1 MRTNKPLRSNKTQG
15 VIIVGGFL
23 LVALLGA
30 WWFWPQTARVRI
42 PEPPPPP
49 VEPPPPEPAQSD
61 TPTLPRPRPVIR
73 YREDHQAVRELM
85 RRRKEELGLDES
97 VDMIVKSDETLKI
110 GDTTIPMKEI
120 LNKIRIKKGGVVEE
134 DLTPGAAALNRQR
147 MMDRLHEKLAE
158 SEKRFWALEETL
170 ADPTATREAEEL
182 EEKVAEHAR
191 LGEIVTDYQAY
202 KDTLREI
209 EVRKQMLETDDPE
222 QAVRRQLETLNERAA
237 SLETDLRKGVQ
248 AAGLAPNLEPGDTEG
263 LVKALTQAENR
274 YWELETALKE
284 AETADSPEAVTQM
297 IQERARL
304 RDLVAVFQEYKQ
316 VREEIE
322 EMQALLDKDSTE
334 MAQAI
339 QDELNTLR
347 MARNDLEDALISR
360 LLPAEGI
367 EIYGVYVVQPGDNIW
382 NIHFEFLKEYF
393 RNRGVRLSPVSD
405 EKTAKG
411 VSSGVGKILKFSE
424 KMVHIF
430 NIRERELESDLDMI
444 NPLSKI
450 VVFNMGQ
457 AFDLL
462 NQIDYEN
469 ITEIRFDGE
478 NLWVPAG

>member
-1 MRTNKPLRSNKTQG
+1 MRTNKPLRTNKTLR
-15 VIIVGGFL
+15 VIMVAGFL
-23 LVALLGA
+23 LVALFGA
-30 WWFWPQTARVRI
+30 WWFWPQTERVRI

-49 VEPPPPEPAQSD
+49 VEPPPPEPAPSD
-61 TPTLPRPRPVIR
+61 KPILPRPRPVIR
-73 YREDHQAVRELM
+73 YQEDDQAVRELM

-97 VDMIVKSDETLKI
+97 VDMIVKPDETLTI

-120 LNKIRIKKGGVVEE
+120 LDKIRIRKGGVVEE
-134 DLTPGAAALNRQR
+134 DLNPEAAALNRQR
-147 MMDRLHEKLAE
+147 MMVRLHEKLDE
-158 SEKRFWALEETL
+158 SEKRFWELEETL

-182 EEKVAEHAR
+182 EQKVAEHAR
-191 LGEIVTDYQAY
+191 LGEIVTDYQTY

-209 EVRKQMLETDDPE
+209 EIRKQMLEAGDPE
-222 QAVRRQLETLNERAA
+222 QAVRRQLEILNERAA
-237 SLETDLRKGVQ
+237 SLETDLRKGLQ
-248 AAGLAPNLEPGDTEG
+248 AAVPAPDPEPDDTEE
-263 LVKALTQAENR
+263 LVEALTQAENR
-274 YWELETALKE
+274 YWELDTALKDP
-284 AETADSPEAVTQM
+284 ETAGSPEAVTQM

-304 RDLVAVFQEYKQ
+304 RDLVAVFQEYKE
-316 VREEIE
+316 VREKTAKI
-322 EMQALLDKDSTE
+322 QALLDKDSTE
-334 MAQAI
+334 VAQAI
-339 QDELNTLR
+339 QNELNALR

-393 RNRGVRLSPVSD
+393 RNRGVRLSPASD
-405 EKTAKG
+405 EKTPKG

-430 NIRERELESDLDMI
+430 NLRERELESDLDMI
-444 NPLSKI
+444 HPLSKI

>member
-1 MRTNKPLRSNKTQG
+1 MRTNKPLRSNKTLG

-30 WWFWPQTARVRI
+30 WWFRPQTAPVHT
-42 PEPPPPP
+42 PAPPPPP
-49 VEPPPPEPAQSD
+49 EESPPPEPAQ
-61 TPTLPRPRPVIR
+61 TKAPTLPRTRPVIR
-73 YREDHQAVRELM
+73 YQEDDQAVRELM

-120 LNKIRIKKGGVVEE
+120 LDKIRIKRGGVVEE
-134 DLTPGAAALNRQR
+134 DLTPGAAARNRQR

-158 SEKRFWALEETL
+158 SEKRYWELEETL
-170 ADPTATREAEEL
+170 ADPTATRETEEL
-182 EEKVAEHAR
+182 EEKVAEHVR
-191 LGEIVTDYQAY
+191 LGEIVTDYQTY

-209 EVRKQMLETDDPE
+209 EVRRRMLETDDPE

-237 SLETDLRKGVQ
+237 SLETDLRKGLK
-248 AAGLAPNLEPGDTEG
+248 ATGLAPDLEPGDTEG
-263 LVKALTQAENR
+263 LVEALTRAEDR
-274 YWELETALKE
+274 YWELETALKDPN
-284 AETADSPEAVTQM
+284 TADSPKAVTQM
-297 IQERARL
+297 VQERARL
-304 RDLVAVFQEYKQ
+304 RDLVTVFQEYQQ
-316 VREEIE
+316 VREDIQET
-322 EMQALLDKDSTE
+322 QALLDKDTTE
-334 MAQAI
+334 MTQTI

-393 RNRGVRLSPVSD
+393 RSRGVRLSPVSD
-405 EKTAKG
+405 EKTDQG
-411 VSSGVGKILKFSE
+411 ISSGVGKILKFSE
-424 KMVHIF
+424 KMVYIF
-430 NIRERELESDLDMI
+430 NLRERELESDLDMI
-444 NPLSKI
+444 HSLSKI

>member
-1 MRTNKPLRSNKTQG
+1 MRTNKPLRSNKTLG

-30 WWFWPQTARVRI
+30 WWFWPQTAPVHI
-42 PEPPPPP
+42 PTPPPPP
-49 VEPPPPEPAQSD
+49 EKPPLPEPAQAD

-73 YREDHQAVRELM
+73 YQEDDQAVQELM

-110 GDTTIPMKEI
+110 GDTTISMQEI
-120 LNKIRIKKGGVVEE
+120 LDKIRIKKGGVVEE
-134 DLTPGAAALNRQR
+134 DLTPGAAARNRQR
-147 MMDRLHEKLAE
+147 MMARLHEKLAE
-158 SEKRFWALEETL
+158 SEKRFWELEEML
-170 ADPTATREAEEL
+170 ADPTATRETEDL

-191 LGEIVTDYQAY
+191 LGEVVTDYQTY
-202 KDTLREI
+202 KETLREI
-209 EVRKQMLETDDPE
+209 EVRKQMLEKDDPE
-222 QAVRRQLETLNERAA
+222 QAVRRQFETLNERAA
-237 SLETDLRKGVQ
+237 SLETDLRKGLQ
-248 AAGLAPNLEPGDTEG
+248 AAGLAPELKPGDTEG
-263 LVKALTQAENR
+263 LAEALTRAENR
-274 YWELETALKE
+274 YWELETALKNPD
-284 AETADSPEAVTQM
+284 TANSPEAVTQM
-297 IQERARL
+297 IQEQARL
-304 RDLVAVFQEYKQ
+304 RDLVAVFQEYKK
-316 VREEIE
+316 VRKDIQET
-322 EMQALLDKDSTE
+322 QSLLDKDSNE
-334 MAQAI
+334 MTQAI
-339 QDELNTLR
+339 QDELNILR

-405 EKTAKG
+405 EKTERG
-411 VSSGVGKILKFSE
+411 ISSGVGKILKFSE

-430 NIRERELESDLDMI
+430 NLREREIESDLDMI
-444 NPLSKI
+444 HPLSKI